1 MNILS
6 QIKHLMP
13 EQRMKPYTAISLKE
27 GDIFYGRI
35 TKLFPNQLAELN
47 IGENKLVARL
57 ELPLRS
63 AEGYWMQVVRNDGEV
78 KLRLLTDSKSS
89 EQTSSHIFQKLS
101 LQHHAINRQLVKFI
115 MDQQIVLPKEQFK
128 EIGQIVQ
135 NSKEGQQ
142 TFRTLT
148 YMLEQKLP
156 INEAV
161 FHVLNEEL
169 NRKTTIHDLIHYLE
183 KTLKS
188 NKNISETEQTILT
201 MLEKLNKETLKWTNN
216 QSIQMNIKTQLQS
229 IIPALGYFYERQVM
243 DDKIN
248 ENLKII
254 LTQYIQESEKQSST
268 QQIAKQIVGKMNF
281 YQLHSLEQGPI
292 QQIHY
297 EIPLLLFSK
306 QLNLTMNWEGRKTKE
321 GKIDTD
327 YCRVIFYLE
336 LSHLK
341 ETIVEMQIQNRVV
354 SLNIY
359 AGETINQDRYSPFI
373 EQLKENLLTI
383 NYTLSHVNIQE
394 ISKRDANEKNMKMPQ
409 ANYTYQKVDYRI

>member
-1 MNILS
+1 
-6 QIKHLMP
+6 
-13 EQRMKPYTAISLKE
+13 
-27 GDIFYGRI
+27 
-35 TKLFPNQLAELN
+35 
-47 IGENKLVARL
+47 
-57 ELPLRS
+57 
-63 AEGYWMQVVRNDGEV
+63 
-78 KLRLLTDSKSS
+78 
-89 EQTSSHIFQKLS
+89 
-101 LQHHAINRQLVKFI
+101 
-115 MDQQIVLPKEQFK
+115 
-128 EIGQIVQ
+128 
-135 NSKEGQQ
+135 
-142 TFRTLT
+142 
-148 YMLEQKLP
+148 
-156 INEAV
+156 
-161 FHVLNEEL
+161 
-169 NRKTTIHDLIHYLE
+169 
-183 KTLKS
+183 
-188 NKNISETEQTILT
+188 
-201 MLEKLNKETLKWTNN
+201 MLEKLNKETLKWTSN

-383 NYTLSHVNIQE
+383 NYTLSQVNVQE
-394 ISKRDANEKNMKMPQ
+394 IAKQDANEKNVKMPQ
-409 ANYTYQKVDYRI
+409 PNYSYQKVDYRI